1 MGIDIYIAS
10 SMEEPY
16 KRMGL
21 PHVRMEDAMQ
31 EFIWKHQQLWKENI
45 QIYLELEPYGD
56 IMLLREQIKAL
67 KRFAEDLLNVDKITS
82 LECSFHSQYSID
94 KKEYLTFAK
103 ELYALCQEALQTK
116 QKLVSLGD

>member
-16 KRMGL
+16 KRTGL

-45 QIYLELEPYGD
+45 QIYLALEPYGD

-67 KRFAEDLLNVDKITS
+67 K
-82 LECSFHSQYSID
+82 
-94 KKEYLTFAK
+94 
-103 ELYALCQEALQTK
+103 
-116 QKLVSLGD
+116 